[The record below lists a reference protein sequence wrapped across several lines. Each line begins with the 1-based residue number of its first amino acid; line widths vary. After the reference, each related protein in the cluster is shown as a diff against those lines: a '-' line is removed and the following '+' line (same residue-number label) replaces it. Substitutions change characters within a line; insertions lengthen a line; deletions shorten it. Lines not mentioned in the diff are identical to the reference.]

1 MFIVPIQGE
10 LDSRQENF
18 NRITEKGEVQTLCI
32 CIVYMYMYLLLIIML
47 GIATLIIF

>member
-32 CIVYMYMYLLLIIML
+32 CIVYMYLLLIIML